1 MRGTKQVE
9 GDKVESKCIFYG
21 DLQSILVRAQ
31 VAVGVMYV
39 NAILTI
45 KYKT

>member
-1 MRGTKQVE
+1 MRGTKQVK
-9 GDKVESKCIFYG
+9 GDKMESKCIFYS

-31 VAVGVMYV
+31 VVVAGRFVR
-39 NAILTI
+39 AILTV